1 MKGLILKDLY
11 MIRKYFRIYLFIMI
25 LFLGLSFSSSDNL
38 FTVFYP
44 GLLATMIPVNLL
56 AYDERS
62 HWDIYCAA
70 LPVNRKM
77 VVSSK
82 YLIELMLLGG
92 VYLLTIAVQ
101 AARMVLHN
109 EFLPQTFLVLASL
122 LWMVYLIA
130 GSIALPF
137 MFKLGVEKGRMAYY
151 VMIGVICGGAAISG
165 KFFGESLQATI
176 SFNTALI
183 IGCVVAAAAF
193 ALSWYLSILFYRKRE
208 LH

>member
-11 MIRKYFRIYLFIMI
+11 MTRKYFRNYLFILI
-25 LFLGLSFSSSDNL
+25 LFLGLSFSSSENL

-62 HWDIYCAA
+62 HWDIYCGT
-70 LPVNRKM
+70 LPVSRDM
-77 VVSSK
+77 VVSAK
-82 YLIELMLLGG
+82 YLMELMLLGG
-92 VYLLTIAVQ
+92 VYLLTMAVQ
-101 AARMVLHN
+101 AVRMVVN
-109 EFLPQTFLVLASL
+109 QEFVWQTFLVLASL
-122 LWMVYLIA
+122 LWMVYLFA
-130 GSIALPF
+130 GSITLPF

-165 KFFGESLQATI
+165 MAFSDGLQANI
-176 SFNTALI
+176 SFGAALLV
-183 IGCVVAAAAF
+183 GCVFAAAVF
-193 ALSWYLSILFYRKRE
+193 ALSWYLSIVFYRKRE